1 MRDKRTPSL
10 MLLDLDGTL
19 TPVQSPWKYVY
30 ERLGIWEAVG
40 RPILDRY
47 QRGMIDYA
55 TFCRLDVQA
64 WENAGADLW
73 EVERILDEIPLPKES
88 LDFLEALL
96 ESGFLVTL
104 LSTGF
109 QRVAD
114 NLTQRTGRVSLRKIR
129 SVINGI
135 RLQEDRLEPI
145 LRVHE
150 GNTRRGKGNWAK
162 RLVRFSGVPLE
173 RTFAVGDGVS
183 DSFMFAQVGKAF
195 PVKGPHD
202 LQKVLAKLLP

>member
-1 MRDKRTPSL
+1 MRDKKTPSL
-10 MLLDLDGTL
+10 LLLDLDGTL

-30 ERLGIWEAVG
+30 ERLGIWESVG
-40 RPILDRY
+40 CPILDRY

-55 TFCRLDVQA
+55 TFCRLDVEA
-64 WENAGADLW
+64 WENAGADLAK
-73 EVERILDEIPLPKES
+73 VESILDEIPLPKES
-88 LDFLEALL
+88 LDFLEAIL
-96 ESGFLVTL
+96 ERGFLVTL
-104 LSTGF
+104 LSTGL

-114 NLTQRTGRVSLRKIR
+114 NLGERTGRPALRNIR

-135 RLQEDRLEPI
+135 RLRDGHLEPI

-150 GNTRRGKGNWAK
+150 GNTHRGKGNWAK
-162 RLVRFSGVPLE
+162 RLVRFSGIPLE

-183 DSFMFAQVGKAF
+183 DSFMFAHVGKAF